1 MPVRKL
7 QRTQVLAVTALLSY
21 TGYFFVSQPSF
32 TAADGKL
39 TAMLSWSH
47 YGSVVPRMLLWYVSA
62 GVMSTL
68 IVGLLAV
75 ALDRRWGASIIL
87 AATATAF
94 SLIPFSGVVVQAAT
108 ARFLGGIAM
117 VCVLLILA
125 ITFLQTGRQ

>member
-47 YGSVVPRMLLWYVSA
+47 SGGPGSSDRILSS
-62 GVMSTL
+62 MSGK
-68 IVGLLAV
+68 I
-75 ALDRRWGASIIL
+75 
-87 AATATAF
+87 
-94 SLIPFSGVVVQAAT
+94 
-108 ARFLGGIAM
+108 
-117 VCVLLILA
+117 C
-125 ITFLQTGRQ
+125 